1 MGNQSFQEPR
11 LSYAV
16 VGTGALYSKIYI
28 NILESLIQA
37 SSNGPV
43 VLLPKYVHE
52 QQPQTQRQEI

>member
-16 VGTGALYSKIYI
+16 VGTGALHSKIYI
-28 NILESLIQA
+28 NILESLIHEP
-37 SSNGPV
+37 SNGPV
-43 VLLPKYVHE
+43 VLVPKYVHE